1 MTAARLAGL
10 TLGELRSTRET
21 RDLDTPARAAT
32 VSRVG
37 RRPAALADSADPPGP
52 VPGVATSAPCRI
64 LGMLGMLGKV
74 AWSPLERS
82 KLTSAL
88 PRRGLSVIG
97 PAGAQRD
104 RASGLS
110 RGRRGTAGDGGAAVR
125 DLDSVAG

>member
-10 TLGELRSTRET
+10 TLGELRRPRGTRG
-21 RDLDTPARAAT
+21 LDSPARAAT

-52 VPGVATSAPCRI
+52 VPGVATSAPCR
-64 LGMLGMLGKV
+64 MLGMLGKV

-104 RASGLS
+104 RASGL
-110 RGRRGTAGDGGAAVR
+110 
-125 DLDSVAG
+125 